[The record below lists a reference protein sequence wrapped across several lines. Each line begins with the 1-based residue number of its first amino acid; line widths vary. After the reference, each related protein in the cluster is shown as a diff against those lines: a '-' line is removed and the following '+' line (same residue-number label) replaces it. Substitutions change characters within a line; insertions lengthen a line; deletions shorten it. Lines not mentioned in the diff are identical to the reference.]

1 MSIRESIDCGIIMPM
16 LNNTSLWFILG
27 GVKFGDFQRFW
38 HFDKFDVGN
47 FKFSTIHVKV

>member
-38 HFDKFDVGN
+38 HPISLTSLMLAISN
-47 FKFSTIHVKV
+47 SPLYM